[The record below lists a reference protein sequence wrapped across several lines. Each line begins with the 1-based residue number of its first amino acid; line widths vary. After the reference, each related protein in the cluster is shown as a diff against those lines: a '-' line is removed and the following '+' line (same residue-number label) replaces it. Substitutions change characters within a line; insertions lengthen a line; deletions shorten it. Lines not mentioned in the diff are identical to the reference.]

1 MDFEYE
7 FEEIGGILEINIKE
21 CENITG
27 YVHNIGGWL
36 SSDVQGCGEDY
47 LPRIKEILNSD
58 NPYEEELFWGNAYKA
73 LVHKDYTTISYDFEE
88 DNPEMVPCILP
99 TKMLCEILEIWIKAK
114 EEHRAKKEEDR
125 RKRKK
130 N

>member
-1 MDFEYE
+1 MNFNYN
-7 FEEIGGILEINIKE
+7 FEEIGGFLEINIEK

-36 SSDVQGCGEDY
+36 LSDVQCFGSRY
-47 LPRIKEILNSD
+47 LSRIQEILNSD
-58 NPYEEELFWGNAYKA
+58 NPDEEELFWGNAYKA

-88 DNPEMVPCILP
+88 DNPEMVPCTLP

-114 EEHRAKKEEDR
+114 EEHIAKKEEDR